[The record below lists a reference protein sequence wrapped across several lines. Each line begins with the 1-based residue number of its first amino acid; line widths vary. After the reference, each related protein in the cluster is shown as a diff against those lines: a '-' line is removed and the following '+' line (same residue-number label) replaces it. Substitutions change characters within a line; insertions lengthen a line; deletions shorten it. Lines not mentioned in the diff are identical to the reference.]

1 MTTVS
6 VDLLLPLFSDVV
18 DMVTLTWSS
27 FRTRDLGPLD
37 GAAALRR
44 RVHAREK
51 ELTEGLLAGP
61 ERFRFVPG
69 HLERV
74 GDALEGLVRC
84 QRTLGA
90 EKTVFTEGGIRE
102 IDELFGRS
110 LELLECTRDLA
121 ITGNQVLARHV
132 EISSM
137 RFQDVATRFAGAHE
151 QRLIEGVCQPEASSV
166 YLAMLDHL
174 RDIARHTRQAAGR
187 LAAGRTAPAG
197 RAATPAAGPE
207 RRSLEAI

>member
-6 VDLLLPLFSDVV
+6 VDLLLPVFSDVV
-18 DMVTLTWSS
+18 DMLTLTWSS
-27 FRTRDLGPLD
+27 FRSRELGPLD

-74 GDALEGLVRC
+74 ADALEGLVRR
-84 QRTLGA
+84 QRALAA
-90 EKTVFTEGGIRE
+90 ENTVFTDGGIRE

-151 QRLIEGVCQPEASSV
+151 QRLIEGVCQPEASSA

-187 LAAGRTAPAG
+187 LATGRTGPAAA
-197 RAATPAAGPE
+197 RAAGAD
-207 RRSLEAI
+207 RRTLETI